1 MVRCLYKNCRKYLKT
16 TTMLHYSTYSY
27 YVTIILVYF
36 CYLPTPID
44 RVKAIEHDDT
54 QFTYKSIFQNGLCSS
69 LFDLEQCFV
78 MEKAIKSVVNEL
90 GQRTNRD
97 KSDHVEKLLNIS
109 KQLKEVK
116 LQLDTETSSLSQEQV
131 NLSNEIRK
139 LKRQNKELKAR
150 VRKIEKPVKG
160 KTKRNN
166 TNSSVR
172 WHSRR
177 TQLNKSINKRPP
189 RVRRDLH
196 YIDPPNGY
204 NHDGVY
210 YYQYQTSAI
219 FANQTKVYFI

>member
-1 MVRCLYKNCRKYLKT
+1 MP
-16 TTMLHYSTYSY
+16 HYSSYSY

-78 MEKAIKSVVNEL
+78 IEKAIKWVVNDVE
-90 GQRTNRD
+90 QRTNRD
-97 KSDHVEKLLNIS
+97 QSYHEEKLLNIS
-109 KQLKEVK
+109 KQLEEV
-116 LQLDTETSSLSQEQV
+116 
-131 NLSNEIRK
+131 
-139 LKRQNKELKAR
+139 KRQNKELKAR
-150 VRKIEKPVKG
+150 MRKIEIKMIH

-166 TNSSVR
+166 TNSSVH
-172 WHSRR
+172 WNSRK
-177 TQLNKSINKRPP
+177 TQLNKNITKRPS
-189 RVRRDLH
+189 RVRRDIH

-204 NHDGVY
+204 DHNGVY
-210 YYQYQTSAI
+210 YYHYQTSAT